1 MTGVPGKRRQERAP
15 GSLKGTAKMVD
26 VEQHAAH
33 MARRAEDILADL
45 DLVRKWA
52 PYGRPV
58 VVGALAHGL
67 LAGPDIDM
75 EVYCPELRIE
85 HGFQVVSECALNP
98 RVTEVRFA
106 NHLAGPDKALY
117 WQLRYL
123 ESDGT
128 AWKLDIWSAPE
139 DYALPRGEHLVEP
152 LRAALTRETRKAILE
167 LKHLRTNDPTVA
179 CISIDLYRAVVDDHV
194 RTADELRA
202 WLQSHEIGQLTDW
215 TPARTRSSVACDS

>member
-1 MTGVPGKRRQERAP
+1 M
-15 GSLKGTAKMVD
+15 
-26 VEQHAAH
+26 
-33 MARRAEDILADL
+33 
-45 DLVRKWA
+45 
-52 PYGRPV
+52 
-58 VVGALAHGL
+58 
-67 LAGPDIDM
+67 
-75 EVYCPELRIE
+75 
-85 HGFQVVSECALNP
+85 
-98 RVTEVRFA
+98 RFA

-139 DYALPRGEHLVEP
+139 DYAMPRGEHLVEP